1 MLKDEQPV
9 FFFDT
14 CSILDILNSI
24 HLHGLSDSYANN
36 MLELIKINGTSCWL
50 VSCQN
55 VNEEWIDN
63 IDAVLSTMDKEIKK
77 LDRSISSTISVLSLI
92 HI

>member
-1 MLKDEQPV
+1 MYLSISKVKDELLKDEQPV

-36 MLELIKINGTSCWL
+36 MLELIKLMERL
-50 VSCQN
+50 VG
-55 VNEEWIDN
+55 
-63 IDAVLSTMDKEIKK
+63 
-77 LDRSISSTISVLSLI
+77 
-92 HI
+92 